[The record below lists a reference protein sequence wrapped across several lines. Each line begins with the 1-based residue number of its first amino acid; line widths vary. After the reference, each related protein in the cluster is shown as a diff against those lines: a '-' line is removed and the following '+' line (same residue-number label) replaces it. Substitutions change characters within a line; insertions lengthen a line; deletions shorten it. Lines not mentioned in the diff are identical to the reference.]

1 VVSLI
6 DGGGMDCYII
16 ILNTLVGWGK
26 CN

>member
-1 VVSLI
+1 LI